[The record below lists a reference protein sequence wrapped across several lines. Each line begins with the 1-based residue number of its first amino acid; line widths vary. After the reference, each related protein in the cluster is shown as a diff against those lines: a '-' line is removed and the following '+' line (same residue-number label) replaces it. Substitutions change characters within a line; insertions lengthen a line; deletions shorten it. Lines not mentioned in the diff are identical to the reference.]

1 MPPIR
6 CAAIADGLSGN
17 KYLQE
22 GVRMHTLVRVSLLLA
37 AASIAAPALADEG
50 MWTYD
55 NFPAAKMRAKYGWAP
70 DAAWLE
76 HARLGS
82 IRLTLGCSASLV
94 SSDGLVMTNH
104 HCVRECVS
112 ELADAQH
119 DYIAGGFYAAT
130 GAEEKKCPA
139 MEANQLIKITDVT
152 QQVEAATAGKSDR
165 AFHEAERAA
174 KAQIESACGTAA
186 DVRCEVVTLYQGGV
200 YDLYKYKRYQ
210 DVRVVFAP
218 EETAAF
224 FGGDPD
230 NFTFPRYDLDAAFV
244 RIYDGGA
251 PLHTDTFLRFATK
264 GVKQGDIAFTSGN
277 PGSTERDDTLAELEF
292 LRDAAQPFILNLY
305 SELRGVLSE
314 FATKGPEQA
323 RTSRTLL
330 FVVENSLKGIKGRQL
345 ALVEG
350 PLIADKARAEREF
363 RRRVAANPE
372 LAKKYG
378 GAWDAVAAAVAHQRN
393 IYVRSFL
400 LERVPHRMSE
410 LLGHA
415 VALNRYAAEIG
426 KPDGQRL
433 EEFGDANFPA
443 LRQQIVSPAPIHG
456 DLEKTVL
463 TWWLTKVREYLG
475 TSDPDVRALLGNNS
489 PEEIADRLVSGT
501 KLADAP
507 LRAQLLEGGA
517 SAIDAYHDSLID
529 FARTLDVPARAVRAD
544 SENKVKA
551 VITKNASLIAK
562 ARFALEGKA
571 SYPDA
576 TFTLRLSYGAVAGY
590 EENGRTVTPTTNFAG
605 AYAHATGRDPF
616 KLPDSWVKA
625 QKTVDPNAQL
635 NFVSTN
641 DIIGGNSGSPVIG
654 RNGEAIG
661 LIFDGNI
668 QSLGGDFGYDASLN
682 RAIAVDVTGITEAL
696 KNIYHAD
703 RLVKELTH

>member
-6 CAAIADGLSGN
+6 CAAIADGLSDTM
-17 KYLQE
+17 YLQK
-22 GVRMHTLVRVSLLLA
+22 GVWMRMIIRAMALLA
-37 AASIAAPALADEG
+37 AAKIAAPALADEG
-50 MWTYD
+50 MWTFD

-94 SSDGLVMTNH
+94 STDGLVMTNH
-104 HCVRECVS
+104 HCVRDCVS

-119 DYIAGGFYAAT
+119 DYVANGFYAAT
-130 GAEEKKCPA
+130 AAEEKKCPA
-139 MEANQLIKITDVT
+139 MEANQLVKITDVT
-152 QQVEAATAGKSDR
+152 GQIEAATAGKSDR

-174 KAQIESACGTAA
+174 KAQIKSACGTAA

-218 EETAAF
+218 EESAAF

-244 RIYDGGA
+244 RIYDNGA
-251 PLHTDTFLRFATK
+251 PLHTDTFLRFSAM

-277 PGSTERDDTLAELEF
+277 PGSTERDDTLAELQF
-292 LRDAAQPFILNLY
+292 QRDVAQPYILNVF

-323 RTSRTLL
+323 RTSKTLL
-330 FVVENSLKGIKGRQL
+330 FDIENSLKAYKGRQL

-350 PLIADKARAEREF
+350 PLIADKARAEQEF
-363 RRRVAANPE
+363 RRRVAADPN
-372 LAKKYG
+372 LAGTYG
-378 GAWDAVAAAVAHQRN
+378 GAWDAVAAAVAHERN
-393 IYVRSFL
+393 IFVRNSL
-400 LERVPHRMSE
+400 LERMPQRMSE
-410 LLGHA
+410 LLHHA
-415 VALNRYAAEIG
+415 VALNRYAAETG

-433 EEFGDANFPA
+433 EEFADANFPA
-443 LRQQIVSPAPIHG
+443 LRQQIVSPAPIHA

-463 TWWLTKVREYLG
+463 AWWLTKVREYLG
-475 TSDPDVRALLGNNS
+475 TSDPDVRALLGKNS
-489 PEEIADRLVSGT
+489 PEEIADALVTGT
-501 KLADAP
+501 KLSEAP
-507 LRAQLLEGGA
+507 LRAKLLEGGA
-517 SAIDAYHDSLID
+517 NAIKAYHDSLID
-529 FARTLDVPARAVRAD
+529 FARTLDVPARTVRAA
-544 SENKVKA
+544 SENNVKA
-551 VITKNASLIAK
+551 VITKNAALIAK
-562 ARFALEGKA
+562 ARFALEGKGT
-571 SYPDA
+571 YPDA

-625 QKTVDPNAQL
+625 QKAVDPNAQL

-668 QSLGGDFGYDASLN
+668 QSLGGDFGYDGSQN

-696 KNIYHAD
+696 KSIYHAD
-703 RLVKELTH
+703 R

>member
-1 MPPIR
+1 MPVLI
-6 CAAIADGLSGN
+6 
-17 KYLQE
+17 
-22 GVRMHTLVRVSLLLA
+22 RVSLLLV
-37 AASIAAPALADEG
+37 AASITAPAFADEG

-55 NFPAAKMRAKYGWAP
+55 NFPAAKMRAKYSWAP

-76 HARLGS
+76 RARLGS

-94 SSDGLVMTNH
+94 SADGLVMTNH
-104 HCVRECVS
+104 HCARDCVS
-112 ELADAQH
+112 DLGDAQH
-119 DYIAGGFYAAT
+119 DYTAAGFYAAT
-130 GAEEKKCPA
+130 QADEKKCPA
-139 MEANQLIKITDVT
+139 MEANQLVVITDVT
-152 QQVEAATAGKSDR
+152 KQIETATSGKSDR

-210 DVRVVFAP
+210 DVRVVFVP

-230 NFTFPRYDLDAAFV
+230 NFTFPRFDLDAAFV
-244 RIYDGGA
+244 RIYDNGK
-251 PLHTDTFLRFATK
+251 PLHTNTFLKFATK

-292 LRDAAQPFILNLY
+292 QRDAAQPYILNLY

-323 RTSRTLL
+323 RTSKTLL
-330 FVVENSLKGIKGRQL
+330 FGVENSLKAIKGRQL
-345 ALVEG
+345 ALVDG
-350 PLIADKARAEREF
+350 PLIADKARAEQEF
-363 RRRVAANPE
+363 RRRVAADPN
-372 LAKKYG
+372 LAGTYG
-378 GAWDAVAAAVAHQRN
+378 GAWDAVAAAVAHDRN
-393 IYVRSFL
+393 IFVRNSL
-400 LERVPHRMSE
+400 LERMPQRLSP
-410 LLGHA
+410 LLHHT
-415 VALNRYAAEIG
+415 VSLNRYAAEIG

-433 EEFGDANFPA
+433 EEFADANFPA
-443 LRQQIVSPAPIHG
+443 LRQQIVSPAPIHAEF
-456 DLEKTVL
+456 EKTVL

-475 TSDPDVRALLGNNS
+475 TTDPDVRSLLGTRS
-489 PEEIADRLVSGT
+489 PEEIADSLVTGT
-501 KLADAP
+501 KLDQAP

-517 SAIDAYHDSLID
+517 SAIAAYHDPLID
-529 FARTLDVPARAVRAD
+529 FARILDAPARAVRTD
-544 SENKVKA
+544 YENTVKA
-551 VITKNASLIAK
+551 VVTKNAALITK
-562 ARFALEGKA
+562 ARFALEGKGT
-571 SYPDA
+571 YPDA

-590 EENGRTVTPTTNFAG
+590 EENGRTVAPTTNFSG

-625 QKTVDPNAQL
+625 EKAVDPSVQL

-661 LIFDGNI
+661 LIFDGNL
-668 QSLGGDFGYDASLN
+668 QSLGGDFGYDGSQN

-696 KNIYHAD
+696 KHIYHAD